1 MQGLPT
7 GKAKPVRYARVPSL
21 RPRINAS
28 QPQIPVNAT
37 HPMERITGRKLQA
50 IRRRHLQQQPLCVQC
65 KAKGR
70 TVPATEIDHV
80 VPLWNGG
87 ADVESNRQG
96 LCDDCH
102 EHKTAAESRLRSM
115 VR

>member
-1 MQGLPT
+1 MQGET
-7 GKAKPVRYARVPSL
+7 AKAKPARYTRVPSL
-21 RPRINAS
+21 PPRVSVQRARTPITAA
-28 QPQIPVNAT
+28 IP
-37 HPMERITGRKLQA
+37 EQRITGRKLQS

-65 KAKGR
+65 KSKGR
-70 TVPATEIDHV
+70 TVAATQIDHII
-80 VPLWNGG
+80 PLWDGG

-102 EHKTAAESRLRSM
+102 GHKTAAESRLRSM